1 MLRLPSPPNA
11 EDAGAD
17 HDRSFCPTWLPQFI
31 KHQLVHATLPHST
44 HRLHVLAIMH
54 YVFGILLLSLLAAA
68 GDRNVILAG
77 SSGIPAMHATLLP
90 DGTVMFLDKI
100 ENRSQLFL
108 PDGRKAYSSIYDP
121 HTHSLT
127 ALEVQT
133 NPFCCGGSFLAD
145 GRVISVGGNGPLLH
159 EDASIGDGFD
169 GLRYLDAGT
178 QAWSEPG
185 NKLAS
190 KR

>member
-1 MLRLPSPPNA
+1 MQYLLS
-11 EDAGAD
+11 
-17 HDRSFCPTWLPQFI
+17 
-31 KHQLVHATLPHST
+31 
-44 HRLHVLAIMH
+44 
-54 YVFGILLLSLLAAA
+54 ILLFSLSAAA
-68 GDRNVILAG
+68 RDQHVVIAG
-77 SSGIPAMHATLLP
+77 SSGVPAMHAALLL

-100 ENRSQLFL
+100 EDRSQLFL

-121 HTHSLT
+121 ASQSLT

-145 GRVISVGGNGPLLH
+145 GRVISLGGNGPLPH
-159 EDASIGDGFD
+159 EDSSVADGFD
-169 GLRYLDAGT
+169 GIRYLVARGDQ
-178 QAWSEPG
+178 QAWTEPG